1 MYLIIFSLSNLLY
14 DEKSTTA
21 GSKSIRES
29 FSLSSSLKRKINDNN
44 NYNQHFYNLKT
55 KLLKEIAHYR
65 NTLINDLP
73 TTSNRPIAFSNNK
86 DVKINASEY
95 FEFSPTK
102 VREKSL
108 VNANYFKILRDK
120 QHSNENNTEK
130 AYFKNNHNILNK
142 NEKEDSFDLF
152 MKDFKDD
159 KITKTNQF
167 VVKYKNHK

>member
-1 MYLIIFSLSNLLY
+1 MLF

-29 FSLSSSLKRKINDNN
+29 FSLTSSLKKKTTNNN
-44 NYNQHFYNLKT
+44 NYSQNFSHLKT

-73 TTSNRPIAFSNNK
+73 TTSNRPVAFSNNK
-86 DVKINASEY
+86 DAKINANEY

-102 VREKSL
+102 IRQKGL
-108 VNANYFKILRDK
+108 VNVNYFKTLRDNT
-120 QHSNENNTEK
+120 HINENTTEK
-130 AYFKNNHNILNK
+130 AYFKMNHNILNK
-142 NEKEDSFDLF
+142 NEKEDSFELF
-152 MKDFKDD
+152 MKDFKVD
-159 KITKTNQF
+159 KNSKMNQF